1 MIFFNESLGCLND
14 FLMRHRYH
22 APMIDFP
29 LAFTWIFLAA
39 VALHFAIESWL
50 EARHGRHVASHRSAV
65 PTRFADSISLEA
77 HQKAADYT
85 LAKLRIGKWSGLYG
99 LALLLIWTLGG
110 GLAWLDGALS
120 GMEWSSLWIGTA
132 FLISFMLIG
141 SLLDL
146 PFSIYNTFITEARF
160 GFNRITPKLFIIDL
174 LKGALLM
181 ALIGVPLAAII
192 LWLMESA
199 GTLWWAW
206 AWAFWT
212 GFSIFMMWA
221 YPTLIAPIFNKFK
234 PMEESETKSAI
245 EALLTRC
252 GFESSGLF
260 VMDGSKRSSHGN
272 AYFTGFGRS
281 KRIVFFDTL
290 LNQLKTNE
298 TEAVLAHELG
308 HFKRNH
314 IKKRM
319 VVMFAISLVG
329 FALLGWLSDQLW
341 FYQALGVPEASN
353 HALLILF
360 TLALPHFLFW
370 MGPLSS
376 WFSRKHEFEADGYA
390 VDNSDGAALIS
401 ALVKMYEDNAST
413 LTPDPLYSA
422 FHDSHPPAPIRV
434 AHIEALMERA

>member
-1 MIFFNESLGCLND
+1 MSGCLND
-14 FLMRHRYH
+14 LLMLHRYH
-22 APMIDFP
+22 APM
-29 LAFTWIFLAA
+29 LTFTWIFLAA

-50 EARHGRHVASHRSAV
+50 EARHGRYVASHRAAV
-65 PTRFADSISLEA
+65 PARFVDSVSLEA

-85 LAKLRIGKWSGLYG
+85 VAKLRVGKWSGFYG

-110 GLAWLDGALS
+110 GLAWLDGVWS
-120 GMEWSSLWIGTA
+120 GMEWASLWMGTA
-132 FLISFMLIG
+132 FLISFVLIG
-141 SLLDL
+141 SLLEL
-146 PFSIYNTFITEARF
+146 PFSIYNTFVTEVRF
-160 GFNRITPKLFIIDL
+160 GFNRITPKLFAVDL

-181 ALIGVPLAAII
+181 VLIGAPLAAVI
-192 LWLMESA
+192 LWMMESA
-199 GTLWWAW
+199 GTLWWIW

-221 YPTLIAPIFNKFK
+221 YPTLIAPIFNKFE
-234 PMEESETKSAI
+234 PMEEGETRAGI
-245 EALLTRC
+245 EALLSRC
-252 GFESSGLF
+252 GFESNGLF

-272 AYFTGFGRS
+272 AYFTGFGKS

-290 LNQLKTNE
+290 LKQLKMSE

-319 VVMFAISLVG
+319 AVMFATSLAG

-341 FYQALGVPEASN
+341 FYQALGVPHASN

-370 MGPLSS
+370 LGPLSS
-376 WFSRKHEFEADGYA
+376 WFSRKHEFEADDYA

-434 AHIEALMERA
+434 AHIEASMERG